1 MPEPIYQVVTLEEV
15 IKSVDPSQDLAFD
28 TETVGKY
35 GRIRLAQFYQ
45 RHWDKA
51 LIIDSPPIFELFAFL
66 SQLKETN
73 IVMQYAH
80 YDISTIQTQTG
91 SRWIP
96 ETFNDTFL
104 LARLALPHLSK
115 YSLDQLITEV
125 MDEDPYYAAGI
136 DKASMHKADWGKV
149 VLDKDQLLYSALD
162 VYYLFNLY
170 DKVKVAEDTLSYKV
184 DMRALRRALDFQK
197 NGFAVDL
204 DRLEAIYKANTIEI
218 SEIGLP
224 INANSYKQVR
234 PYIGSDMSDDT
245 GLAKLS
251 MMGNEKAGNVRQ
263 TRKLLKQ
270 NSFLNKFN
278 SPEGR
283 IYGYFAPSARS
294 GRFTCSDQ
302 NLQQLPR
309 ALKGCFGVPEGRVL
323 LYSDYA
329 QLELRTIAAI
339 TGDKNLCHFFYDN
352 LDPHG
357 IVAERFFGEHW
368 TKDHRQTTKTIN
380 FNALYGGG
388 AGMLQTILLKQANQ
402 WHELDTVRSYTRKW
416 RRIFPGIVRWQ
427 EQGIGDYHKGRLGAT
442 PFGRQYKGNLM
453 TDQLNIANQ
462 GFGADVA
469 KLALHYMYD
478 DLSSHDALL
487 VNFVHDSY
495 LVEMDDDET
504 AYKEVAKRMAE
515 AMKDAWHE
523 AAKMARITDLPMP
536 VNVSVGHNWGD
547 IESGKTIHQLEI

>member
-1 MPEPIYQVVTLEEV
+1 MAEQIYQMVTLDEV
-15 IKSVDPSQDLAFD
+15 IKSVDKTQDLAFD
-28 TETVGKY
+28 TETTGKY
-35 GRIRLAQFYQ
+35 GKIRLAQFYQ
-45 RHWDKA
+45 RHWPQA
-51 LIIDSPPIFELFAFL
+51 LIVESPPIFELFAFL
-66 SQLKETN
+66 ASLKTTN

-115 YSLDQLITEV
+115 YSLDELITEV
-125 MDEDPYYAAGI
+125 MDHDPYYAAGI

-170 DKVKVAEDTLSYKV
+170 DEVKVAESELSYKV
-184 DMRALRRALDFQK
+184 DMRALRRALDFQR

-204 DRLEAIYKANTIEI
+204 DKIEAKYKENVIAIE
-218 SEIGLP
+218 EIGLP

-234 PYIGSDMSDDT
+234 PYIGSDMSNDE

-251 MMGNEKAGNVRQ
+251 MLGNEKAANVRE

-278 SPEGR
+278 VPEGR

-339 TGDKNLCHFFYDN
+339 TGDRNLCSFFYN
-352 LDPHG
+352 EEDPHG
-357 IVAERFFGEHW
+357 IVAQKFFGDNW
-368 TKDHRQTTKTIN
+368 TKDNRQTTKTIN

-388 AGMLQTILLKQANQ
+388 AGMLQTILLKQADQ
-402 WHELDTVRSYTRKW
+402 WHEIDTVRSYMRKW
-416 RRIFPGIVRWQ
+416 RRIFPGIVAWQ
-427 EQGIGDYHKGRLGAT
+427 EKGISDYHKGRLWST
-442 PFGRQYKGNLM
+442 PFGRKYKGNLM

-478 DLSSHDALL
+478 DLLANDAIL

-495 LVEMDDDET
+495 LIEMDDDET
-504 AYKEVAKRMAE
+504 MYKEVTKRMAE
-515 AMKDAWHE
+515 AMKDAWAE
-523 AAKMARITDLPMP
+523 ASKMAKIKDIPMP
-536 VNVSVGHNWGD
+536 VEAGVGYNWGD
-547 IESGKTIHQLEI
+547 IESGQTIYKVEI

>member
-1 MPEPIYQVVTLEEV
+1 MSETYKVVTLDKIIE
-15 IKSVDPSQDLAFD
+15 SVDPSQDLAFD

-45 RHWDKA
+45 RHWSQA
-51 LIIDSPPIFELFAFL
+51 LIVDSPPIFELFAFL
-66 SQLKETN
+66 AKLKTTN

-115 YSLDQLITEV
+115 YSLDELITEV
-125 MDEDPYYAAGI
+125 MEHDPYYAAGI
-136 DKASMHKADWGKV
+136 DKASMHKADWGKL

-170 DKVKVAEDTLSYKV
+170 DKVKVAEQELSYKV
-184 DMRALRRALDFQK
+184 DMRALRRALDFQR

-204 DRLEAIYKANTIEI
+204 ERLEVKYKENLIEI
-218 SEIGLP
+218 QEIGLP

-234 PYIGSDMSDDT
+234 PYIGSDMSNDE
-245 GLAKLS
+245 GLAKLV
-251 MMGNEKAGNVRQ
+251 MLGNEKAGDVRQ

-278 SPEGR
+278 NPEGR

-309 ALKGCFGVPEGRVL
+309 ALKGCFGVPKGRVL

-339 TGDKNLCHFFYDN
+339 TGDKALCNFFYHN

-357 IVAERFFGEHW
+357 IVAEKFFGTNW
-368 TKDHRQTTKTIN
+368 TKDNRQTTKTIN

-388 AGMLQTILLKQANQ
+388 ANMLQTILLKQAEQ
-402 WHELDTVRSYTRKW
+402 WHEVDTVRSYMRKW
-416 RRIFPGIVRWQ
+416 CRIFPGIVAWQ
-427 EQGIGDYHKGRLGAT
+427 QKGISDYNKSRLWAT
-442 PFGRQYKGNLM
+442 PFGRKYKGNLM
-453 TDQLNIANQ
+453 TDQLNICNQ

-469 KLALHYMYD
+469 KLAMHYMYD
-478 DLSSHDALL
+478 DLLANDAML

-495 LVEMDDDET
+495 IIEMDDDET
-504 AYKEVAKRMAE
+504 AYKKVTQRMAE
-515 AMKDAWHE
+515 AMKDAWTE
-523 AAKMARITDLPMP
+523 ASKMAKVQDIPMP
-536 VNVSVGHNWGD
+536 VEVGVGYNWGD
-547 IESGKTIHQLEI
+547 IESGKTIYKVEI